1 MTGASDPFSI
11 DFIGDVVCPWCFL
24 GWTRLKAALALR
36 PGLGAEVLWRPYQ
49 LQFDVPE
56 AGLPYAEFMASLF
69 PDPARRREMDE
80 RLTGMGKAEGLDF
93 DLAAIAFRPNTNA
106 AHRLIRWAGPAAGPV
121 AEAVMRA
128 HFIQG
133 RNIGDPE
140 VLAAVAG
147 EQGLDAG
154 EALAYLR
161 SGRDKD
167 VVDEECRMAS
177 QAGVN
182 GVPFMILANRIAVSG
197 AEAPERLVYAIDKA
211 IEVQRESAG

>member
-1 MTGASDPFSI
+1 MTGASGPFPI

-36 PGLGAEVLWRPYQ
+36 PALDAEVLWRPYQ
-49 LQFDVPE
+49 LQFDIPE
-56 AGLPYAEFMASLF
+56 AGLPYGEFMDRLF
-69 PDPARRREMDE
+69 PDRARRREMDE
-80 RLTGMGKAEGLDF
+80 RLTEMGKAEGLDF
-93 DLAAIAFRPNTNA
+93 DLAAIAVRPNTNA

-128 HFIQG
+128 HFTQG

-161 SGRDKD
+161 SGRDRE

-182 GVPFMILANRIAVSG
+182 GVPFMVLANRIAVSG
-197 AEAPERLVYAIDKA
+197 AETPDRLVYAIDKA
-211 IEVQRESAG
+211 IEVQQNAAK

>member
-1 MTGASDPFSI
+1 MTGASEPFPI

-36 PGLGAEVLWRPYQ
+36 PDLDAQVAWRPFQ
-49 LQFDVPE
+49 LQFDIPE
-56 AGLPYAEFMASLF
+56 AGIPYAEFMDRLF
-69 PDPARRREMDE
+69 PDRARRREMDE
-80 RLTGMGKAEGLDF
+80 RLTAMGQAGGLDF
-93 DLAAIAFRPNTNA
+93 DLAAIAMRPNTNA
-106 AHRLIRWAGPAAGPV
+106 AHRLIRWSGPAGGPV

-128 HFIQG
+128 HFTQG

-147 EQGLDAG
+147 EQGLDAQA
-154 EALAYLR
+154 ALAYLR

-167 VVDEECRMAS
+167 VIDTECQMAS

-182 GVPFMILANRIAVSG
+182 GVPFTILANRVAVSG
-197 AEAPERLVYAIDKA
+197 AETPDRLVYAID
-211 IEVQRESAG
+211 SALEAQKTPAG

>member
-1 MTGASDPFSI
+1 MTGAPASFPI

-36 PGLGAEVLWRPYQ
+36 PDLDAEVAWRPYQ
-49 LQFDVPE
+49 LQFDIPE
-56 AGLPYAEFMASLF
+56 AGLPYAEFMDRLF
-69 PDPARRREMDE
+69 PDRARRREMDE
-80 RLTGMGKAEGLDF
+80 RLTAMGKAEGLDF

-128 HFIQG
+128 HFTQG

-140 VLAAVAG
+140 VLAGIAG
-147 EQGLDAG
+147 EQGLDAP

-182 GVPFMILANRIAVSG
+182 GVPFTVLANRIAVSG
-197 AEAPERLVYAIDKA
+197 AETPERLVYAIDKA
-211 IEVQRESAG
+211 LEVQRDAAK